1 MTTKEERRD
10 AMAQSLTTRGLRAMN
25 PRHDF
30 WRTPRRWRQFGG
42 TGDERIVRSGYCDD
56 ERQKWGQKSTHVQLC
71 QST

>member
-30 WRTPRRWRQFGG
+30 WRTPRRWLRA
-42 TGDERIVRSGYCDD
+42 R
-56 ERQKWGQKSTHVQLC
+56 
-71 QST
+71 